1 MQKGLVSEDTSPSA
15 FVARNPSATLPK
27 IPVPQNP
34 AYRRQ
39 AQLAEGVEPPTL

>member
-1 MQKGLVSEDTSPSA
+1 MQKGLVPKDTSPSA
-15 FVARNPSATLPK
+15 FVARNPSATLTKNPGPSK
-27 IPVPQNP
+27 P